1 MEYAMFKIDKKDYGF
16 HLIFSGFIQLSEMKQ
31 WANEFGGEVQK
42 LGGAKY
48 GVLVDMRELK
58 PLPKDAQEFMTQGQ
72 LAARKG
78 GMERSAIILNDT
90 IVMMQFKRLAYES
103 GIYDWERY
111 FNAKDDPSYE
121 TKAINWI
128 KNGVDPD

>member
-1 MEYAMFKIDKKDYGF
+1 MYKIEKKDFGF
-16 HLIFSGFIQLSEMKQ
+16 KLTFAGFIQLAEMQQ
-31 WANEFGGEVQK
+31 WANEFGAEVQK

-48 GVLVDMRELK
+48 GVLVDMTELK

-78 GMERSAIILNDT
+78 GMERSAVILNDT
-90 IVMMQFKRLAYES
+90 IVMMQFKRLAQES
-103 GIYDWERY
+103 GIYNWERY
-111 FNAKDDPSYE
+111 FNAKDDPNYE
-121 TKAINWI
+121 AKAIDWI